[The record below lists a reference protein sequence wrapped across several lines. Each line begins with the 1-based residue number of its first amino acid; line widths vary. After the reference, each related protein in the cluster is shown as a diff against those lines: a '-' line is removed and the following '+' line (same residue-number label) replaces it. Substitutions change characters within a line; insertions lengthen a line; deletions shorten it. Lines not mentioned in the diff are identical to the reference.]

1 MNYDHNKQDSYNGI
15 MGSPMDA
22 KKHPA
27 HKISHPHGNH
37 GVLSDIKGHDN
48 SHGRS
53 SIGSPLLQGQADS
66 GSPGGM
72 SM

>member
-37 GVLSDIKGHDN
+37 GVLADIKGHDN

-66 GSPGGM
+66 GSPGRM
-72 SM
+72 PM